1 MTNVRDV
8 RRLKAQQE
16 QRFEPSQG
24 RTWGVIV
31 SVDGSTTPPN
41 NPNMVWVDVLNKSN
55 GRLKVM
61 NDSTLYV
68 EGTPVWLKPVDN
80 KNPLLLKIDGTY
92 NESVNPVTTQELTNY
107 NAPEHGENHQYV
119 TESNVGV
126 DAVKVYQP
134 AIQPLKTTGNGTD
147 LTVTTQ
153 ALIYLV
159 DGVRR
164 VFVGAE
170 TDLTSYV
177 PSVAGQRRWVLLYLD
192 KRTAVLEVLAG
203 MVTSGAIPLPYPTAP
218 VNSIPSAYVKLTNG
232 QTAVTTVT
240 HIEDARGFLN
250 GNGASSPFTATQ
262 DGQIIIAI
270 DGSFQVRTPLVNSYG
285 VIMTNNAGEIM
296 TI

>member
-1 MTNVRDV
+1 MNLRDV
-8 RRLKAQQE
+8 RRQKAQQE
-16 QRFEPSQG
+16 QRFEPAHNLM
-24 RTWGVIV
+24 WGVIV
-31 SVDGSTTPPN
+31 AVEGSTTPPN
-41 NPNMVWVDVLNKSN
+41 RPNMTWVDLYKKSN
-55 GRLKVM
+55 GRLAVL

-68 EGTPVWLKPVDN
+68 EGTPVRLGPADKPPYV
-80 KNPLLLKIDGTY
+80 KIIGTY
-92 NESVNPVTTQELTNY
+92 EDSLNPVTTQELTNY
-107 NAPEHGENHQYV
+107 NAPAHRINHQY
-119 TESNVGV
+119 ESEGNVGV

-164 VFVGAE
+164 VFVGVE

-177 PSVAGQRRWVLLYLD
+177 PGVAGQTRRVLLYLV
-192 KRTAVLEVLAG
+192 KSTGLLEVVSGTAV
-203 MVTSGAIPLPYPTAP
+203 SGAIPAPYPAAP
-218 VNSIPSAYVKLTNG
+218 AGSIPSAYVRLANG
-232 QTAVTTVT
+232 QTAVTTAT
-240 HIEDARGFLN
+240 HCEDARGFLT

-270 DGSFQVRTPLVNSYG
+270 DGSFQVRTPLINSRG
-285 VIMTNNAGEIM
+285 VVMTNNAGEVM